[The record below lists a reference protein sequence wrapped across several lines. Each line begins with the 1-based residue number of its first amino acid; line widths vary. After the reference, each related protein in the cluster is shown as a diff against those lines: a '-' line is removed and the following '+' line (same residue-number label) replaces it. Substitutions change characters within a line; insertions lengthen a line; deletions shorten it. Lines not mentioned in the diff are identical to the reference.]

1 MIKTRE
7 DLTLFLRAD
16 ALASGRSSTRPSI
29 FGDEIW
35 KFQISLR
42 ALEYYGQKSGLSRM
56 LCLPLQMVHRVRY
69 HRLSLKLGYSI
80 PLNVFDAGLSIVHRG
95 TIVVA
100 KNTRAGKNCRI
111 HEGVTIGATNG
122 SNEAATLGNNV
133 FIGAGAKIIGAIEIA
148 DDVAIGA
155 NAVVVRSISEP
166 GTTWGGIPAEKIS
179 ERSSHSNLDKRLSF

>member
-1 MIKTRE
+1 M
-7 DLTLFLRAD
+7 
-16 ALASGRSSTRPSI
+16 
-29 FGDEIW
+29 
-35 KFQISLR
+35 
-42 ALEYYGQKSGLSRM
+42 
-56 LCLPLQMVHRVRY
+56 
-69 HRLSLKLGYSI
+69 GYSI
-80 PLNVFDAGLSIVHRG
+80 PLNVFDAGLIIVHRG